1 MSVRSVSRSHSAWFV
16 AAFAVAATLLA
27 EPCSAQPPDGHIESS
42 RALYRQAHEEMAQQ
56 KWAEARR
63 LLLEIWGE
71 ARTHDVAA
79 SLGQVEDRLGDP
91 AAGAHYMALAV
102 ALVPPREKLETVQR
116 YRAALAELKQKVAT
130 VHVTVTAADAEL
142 RVDGEPVEPTAD
154 SELFLAPGEH
164 TLEARKGTAHV
175 ASEPTRVVAG
185 RRYEVTLELPSD
197 GSSAQHQSA
206 ASPSR
211 QPRDNGAQAASS
223 ENNGRFGARAD
234 ARHDTPSRIP
244 AMAAGAVGTV
254 GLIAGVGFLI
264 SSLDKTSDR
273 DRRLD
278 ALSGASPCGFG
289 SPHPAECQDIK
300 DLAEE
305 ATAHRNLALAGF
317 GLAVVGGAAAYLL
330 WPRSEATQVSLSF
343 GPSLSGLGAQTR
355 ISGAF

>member
-1 MSVRSVSRSHSAWFV
+1 MPMSVRSVSRSRSAWFA

-79 SLGQVEDRLGDP
+79 SLGQVEHRLGDP

-102 ALVPPREKLETVQR
+102 ALAPPREKLETVQR

-164 TLEARKGTAHV
+164 TLSIEAILT
-175 ASEPTRVVAG
+175 
-185 RRYEVTLELPSD
+185 
-197 GSSAQHQSA
+197 SSAVQ
-206 ASPSR
+206 
-211 QPRDNGAQAASS
+211 G
-223 ENNGRFGARAD
+223 G
-234 ARHDTPSRIP
+234 
-244 AMAAGAVGTV
+244 
-254 GLIAGVGFLI
+254 
-264 SSLDKTSDR
+264 
-273 DRRLD
+273 
-278 ALSGASPCGFG
+278 GASLEFLEGKELESSPCFPLLTLWKYTVSKKKTAVWRKAG
-289 SPHPAECQDIK
+289 S
-300 DLAEE
+300 L
-305 ATAHRNLALAGF
+305 
-317 GLAVVGGAAAYLL
+317 
-330 WPRSEATQVSLSF
+330 
-343 GPSLSGLGAQTR
+343 
-355 ISGAF
+355 